1 MSWVRDSEL
10 TWTQKLAV
18 NIIKCGPM
26 PNHIAF
32 IMDGNRRFATKTHLS
47 SKTEGHIKGFGKLSE
62 ALQWCL
68 DIGIKEVTVYAFSIE
83 NFKRSEDEVN
93 TLMTLAREKF
103 IKLIEEKD
111 KLMERGICIRIVG
124 NLSMLPID
132 IQKLMAEAMLMTKD
146 NSAAILN
153 VAFAYTSRDEI
164 TESLRYIIKGVSDNE
179 LLSEDISDGLIRKC
193 MYTRHSDDPDLLI
206 RTSGESRLSDF
217 MLWQVRKFF
226 IKIFSIKFSHFVIN
240 FILLNFLKKVS
251 TTMIYF
257 TKILWPEFTIWHLL
271 GGVFH
276 YQRHINDVI
285 TSRKCLKSQSA
296 NINVRTNKRVE
307 IFLNKFEQRQI
318 EHLQNLLIEE
328 PS

>member
-1 MSWVRDSEL
+1 MSWVRDSDL
-10 TWTQKLAV
+10 TWIQKLAV
-18 NIIKCGPM
+18 NIIKCGSI
-26 PNHIAF
+26 PNHVAF
-32 IMDGNRRFATKTHLS
+32 IMDGNRRFATKTNLS
-47 SKTEGHIKGFGKLSE
+47 SKTEGHVKGFGKLSE

-132 IQKLMAEAMLMTKD
+132 IQKLMAEAMLMTKN
-146 NSAAILN
+146 NSSAILN

-164 TESLRYIIKGVSDNE
+164 TESLRYIVKGVNDNE
-179 LLSEDISDGLIRKC
+179 LLSEDITDNLIRKC

-217 MLWQVRKFF
+217 MLWQVGKSKFF
-226 IKIFSIKFSHFVIN
+226 RF
-240 FILLNFLKKVS
+240 
-251 TTMIYF
+251 
-257 TKILWPEFTIWHLL
+257 
-271 GGVFH
+271 
-276 YQRHINDVI
+276 
-285 TSRKCLKSQSA
+285 
-296 NINVRTNKRVE
+296 
-307 IFLNKFEQRQI
+307 FE
-318 EHLQNLLIEE
+318 
-328 PS
+328 